1 MTLKTVSII
10 KHLINILQQ
19 RTFFRNRS
27 DKNLTKTIKSVSD
40 ANCQHYLILH
50 YG

>member
-1 MTLKTVSII
+1 MNLKTASII
-10 KHLINILQQ
+10 KHSINILQHK
-19 RTFFRNRS
+19 TFFRS

-40 ANCQHYLILH
+40 ANWQHYSILH